1 MPWTS
6 EHINWLI
13 DTGER
18 LTTVDGKTVEVW
30 EFCHEEDDD
39 VLSAWAKHFRNHYC
53 LDDEIDFYRQGYS
66 YSRSEYL
73 NNIKFPDRSNGWG
86 PRVRAGDFGEILVAD
101 YLQYVLQFWVP
112 RTRYGDKATRNESTK
127 GCDIIGFKV
136 IGEEDS
142 PEDTLA
148 IFESKVQFSGTQPTP
163 RLQDAVNGS
172 AKDEVKKG
180 EALNAIKQRLSD
192 KGFRKDAKRVD
203 RFQNSADRP
212 HNEISGAVAL
222 FETSVFDRH
231 DISETTTD
239 AHPNSENLILLVIHG
254 EQFMNLVHNLYRR
267 AADEA

>member
-73 NNIKFPDRSNGWG
+73 NNIKFPDPSNGWG
-86 PRVRAGDFGEILVAD
+86 PIVRAGDFGEILVAD
-101 YLQYVLQFWVP
+101 YLQYILGYWVP
-112 RTRYGDKATRNESTK
+112 RTRYGDKTTRNESTK
-127 GCDIIGFKV
+127 GCDIIGFRLC
-136 IGEEDS
+136 GEEES

-148 IFESKVQFSGTQPTP
+148 IFESKAQFSGRKSKPK
-163 RLQDAVNGS
+163 LQEAVNHS
-172 AKDEVKKG
+172 AKDQVRKAES
-180 EALNAIKQRLSD
+180 LNAVKQRLHE
-192 KGFRKDAKRVD
+192 KGSREDSTKID
-203 RFQNSADRP
+203 RFQNPVDRP
-212 HNEISGAVAL
+212 HREISGAVAL
-222 FETSVFDRH
+222 FDTTVFDG
-231 DISETTTD
+231 DSISETTTD
-239 AHPNSENLILLVIHG
+239 AHPNSENLVLLVIHG
-254 EQFMNLVHNLYRR
+254 EQFMNLVHDLYRR